1 MFQAFKDEIWRYY
14 SLHKRTFFW
23 REKINPYYVCISEIM
38 LQQTQTHRVAQKF
51 EDFIRQFPDFAALAQ
66 APFAQVLKAWQGLGY
81 NRRALYVHKI
91 AQKVMDEHKG
101 LLPDNP
107 EILETFPG
115 IGKNTAGSICAFA
128 YNKPIVFI
136 ETNIRT
142 VFIHFFFQQYTKIHD
157 KELLLLIEQTVDTEN
172 PREWYYALMDYGVML
187 KKSLPNPSRQ
197 SAHHAKQS
205 TFEGSDRQIRGMIL
219 KLLTERQAISVFD
232 LYAFIDREEIRINK
246 ALDELRAEG
255 FVKISNSLIQIT

>member
-1 MFQAFKDEIWRYY
+1 MINQFKDEIWRYY

-23 REKINPYYVCISEIM
+23 REHINPYYVCISEIM

-51 EDFIRQFPDFAALAQ
+51 EPFIQQFPDFSALAQ
-66 APFAQVLKAWQGLGY
+66 APFVDVLKAWQGLGY

-91 AQKVMDEHKG
+91 AQKVMSEYNG
-101 LLPDNP
+101 ILPDDP
-107 EILETFPG
+107 AVLETFPG

-128 YNKPIVFI
+128 YNKPVIFI

-142 VFIHFFFQQYTKIHD
+142 VFIHFFFQGYNNVHD
-157 KELLLLIEQTVDTEN
+157 KDLLPLIEQAVDKTN

-187 KKSLPNPSRQ
+187 KRNLPNPSRQ

-219 KLLTERQAISVFD
+219 KLLTERQPIAVFD
-232 LYAFIDREEIRINK
+232 LYTFIDREEQRINK
-246 ALDELRAEG
+246 ALDELHREG
-255 FVKISNSLIQIT
+255 FVKIDKNLIQVV